1 MLFPYQSV
9 SVFRPSSPWC
19 HQRFGLYFQAPQTC
33 GIHFQVCHLMVAKL
47 KKKGFSWRLSDK
59 ESVCQCRRC
68 KRCRFNPWGRK
79 IPWRRKWQPTAVFL
93 SGASHGQRSLAG
105 YNHPTFSIMLH
116 SRQKKEKGTGKNVQ
130 TKCIFPLLGD
140 FPKVTPNKFYLHLIG
155 HKACHKP

>member
-1 MLFPYQSV
+1 M
-9 SVFRPSSPWC
+9 PSEIWTLLSGTPNMRYSFSSLSP
-19 HQRFGLYFQAPQTC
+19 HGGKT
-33 GIHFQVCHLMVAKL
+33 K

-59 ESVCQCRRC
+59 EFVCQCRRG